1 MPEFMD
7 VHRGMTGIT
16 PEGLMEAH
24 QADVDIQDQEGV
36 NFKHAWADPE
46 SGLVWCLSEAPNAEA
61 VKKIHELTGHPATE
75 VYPVPVQA

>member
-7 VHRGMTGIT
+7 VHRGMEGIT
-16 PEGLMEAH
+16 PDGLTEAH

-36 NFKHAWADPE
+36 TFKHAWADPK
-46 SGLVWCLSEAPNAEA
+46 SGLVWCLSDAPNVDA
-61 VKKIHELTGHPATE
+61 VKKIHERAGHPTEE